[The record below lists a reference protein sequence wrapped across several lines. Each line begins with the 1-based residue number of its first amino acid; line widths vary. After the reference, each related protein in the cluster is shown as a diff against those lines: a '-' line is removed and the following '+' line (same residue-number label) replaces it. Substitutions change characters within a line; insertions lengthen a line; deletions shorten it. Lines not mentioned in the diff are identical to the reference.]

1 MMHPNTVTPQRVLA
15 DYMGPNTALA
25 QRGADYGSF
34 LTVKAR
40 PGIAGKLTLGYA
52 ATSKNLRRLKMKL
65 QMLKDRRDQK
75 VAAARLSGRKRRL
88 KRRYARRI
96 KRVMKRLARID
107 RVMRARVARRRG
119 KGKSLTR
126 RQRRLMALLKKEKS
140 PPKRRQLQAAIQAE
154 DADDIDL
161 DAELAAADG
170 DMDFND
176 EGDFVSDEPDADP
189 FYLHPAFLV
198 GVSVVLT
205 GGVLYA
211 VMRKKRGA

>member
-176 EGDFVSDEPDADP
+176 EGDFV
-189 FYLHPAFLV
+189 
-198 GVSVVLT
+198 
-205 GGVLYA
+205 
-211 VMRKKRGA
+211 